1 MIGLENSLHILNQSA
16 AKPKQIATYVAR
28 FPGLNSDI
36 SIEALNCNNDT
47 DGFHSVMRN
56 TPLQNGS
63 YA

>member
-47 DGFHSVMRN
+47 GGFHSVMRN

-63 YA
+63 YV